1 MACVCVKIRRV
12 DFDALA
18 SNRSPST
25 RIYQGEGLN
34 DGDVR

>member
-1 MACVCVKIRRV
+1 MACVCVKIRKV

-18 SNRSPST
+18 SNRSPSMQ
-25 RIYQGEGLN
+25 IYQSEGLN